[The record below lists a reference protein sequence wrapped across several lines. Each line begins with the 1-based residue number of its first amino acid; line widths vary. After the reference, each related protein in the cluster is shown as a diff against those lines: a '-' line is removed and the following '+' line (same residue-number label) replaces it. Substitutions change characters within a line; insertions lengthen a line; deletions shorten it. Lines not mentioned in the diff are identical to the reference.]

1 LVIPALATVS
11 HVSSFMFGLPVD
23 DEVFRVGQITHP
35 CAPARTTTASSSRIG
50 DMSRVTAAL
59 IMVFVSFRLNGN
71 PPVKQFGVGLTVAVI
86 LEVTAV
92 R

>member
-1 LVIPALATVS
+1 MLSRLVELT
-11 HVSSFMFGLPVD
+11 GLV
-23 DEVFRVGQITHP
+23 T
-35 CAPARTTTASSSRIG
+35 CARA
-50 DMSRVTAAL
+50 TAAL
-59 IMVFVSFRLNGN
+59 KMAFAFGSFRLNGN

>member
-1 LVIPALATVS
+1 MAFA
-11 HVSSFMFGLPVD
+11 FG
-23 DEVFRVGQITHP
+23 
-35 CAPARTTTASSSRIG
+35 
-50 DMSRVTAAL
+50 
-59 IMVFVSFRLNGN
+59 SFRLNGN